1 VKTILSTFCLVLL
14 LVSAVQAA
22 DSINFRSIGSDSAL
36 SDGVALAQET
46 ATPSSATFDSDNLSL
61 LARASLGRLSVG
73 FVDAELNVLR
83 LGLGIGWHKFGI
95 VASTG
100 LAQVAP
106 GGEGDYML
114 QITVVP
120 VECDI
125 TYGLAPGR
133 RLGQPVFYVHGE
145 YNPISLAYQLHGGGV
160 SIGALWTFWAV
171 SGGVQ
176 VGWRRTVFGED
187 PTGRTHR
194 DYFSAG
200 VTFDLG
206 GWWAVGIQSTRR
218 HSGTL

>member
-1 VKTILSTFCLVLL
+1 MTSLRASAVLFLL
-14 LVSAVQAA
+14 L
-22 DSINFRSIGSDSAL
+22 N
-36 SDGVALAQET
+36 VALFSGAALAHET
-46 ATPSSATFDSDNLSL
+46 AAPTSATIDSDDLSL
-61 LARASLGRLSVG
+61 LARASLGRISLG
-73 FVDAELNVLR
+73 FVDAKLDLLR
-83 LGLGIGWHKFGI
+83 LGLGIGMHRFGI
-95 VASTG
+95 IASTG

-106 GGEGDYML
+106 GGAGDYML
-114 QITVVP
+114 QITLVP
-120 VECDI
+120 IECDI

-194 DYFSAG
+194 DYLSAG
-200 VTFDLG
+200 VSLDLG
-206 GWWAVGIQSTRR
+206 GWWAVDIQPAGRR
-218 HSGTL
+218 SRTL